1 MCLVM
6 YLVEYIWSRWF
17 SISYKNCYQIIMG
30 HSYGSKTETR
40 VIEWKIKSI
49 MYVFS
54 RYWFTLS
61 MRATYQCQQFML
73 MSFANFIMMQV
84 YVTEEKK
91 FRFLSFQANKSRA
104 YYPNTKVWS
113 IVDVKFGIEYDST
126 ILVIYHDLIYIQQK
140 YYITNLICV
149 EVYIPASLHQKT
161 MRSVQ

>member
-1 MCLVM
+1 
-6 YLVEYIWSRWF
+6 
-17 SISYKNCYQIIMG
+17 MG

-91 FRFLSFQANKSRA
+91 FRFLCFQANKSST

-113 IVDVKFGIEYDST
+113 IVSVKFGIKDDSD
-126 ILVIYHDLIYIQQK
+126 ILVIYQGLIRTQQK
-140 YYITNLICV
+140 YDIIKFV
-149 EVYIPASLHQKT
+149 
-161 MRSVQ
+161 

>member
-1 MCLVM
+1 
-6 YLVEYIWSRWF
+6 
-17 SISYKNCYQIIMG
+17 MG

-84 YVTEEKK
+84 YVTEKTK
-91 FRFLSFQANKSRA
+91 FRFLCFQANKSST

-113 IVDVKFGIEYDST
+113 IVYVKFGIENDSY
-126 ILVIYHDLIYIQQK
+126 ILVISSSKIIITLIHFPNIIYLWTHK
-140 YYITNLICV
+140 HICMLDCRV
-149 EVYIPASLHQKT
+149 NKNSDKLLGG
-161 MRSVQ
+161 